1 MPALPKDGAQAAT
14 GFDFTGH
21 MRRFCHTLVAD
32 LPELAHIDLEQVAI
46 GFRQTRRR
54 GTAGVQATLTP
65 LRFAGGSRT
74 TKRRGRHWRIDP
86 LHDETGREML
96 YLLSFYLP
104 RFLETPFEERLITVM
119 HELWHISPEFNG
131 DLRRFAGRCY
141 AHSHS
146 RDGYDREMA
155 VMARRWLAGNPS
167 PETYAFL
174 RLDLTELRR
183 THGPI
188 RGLKYPTPKLRVI
201 AGPENCSRP
210 Q

>member
-21 MRRFCHTLVAD
+21 MRRFCRTLVAD
-32 LPELAHIDLEQVAI
+32 LPELAHIDLERVAI

-65 LRFAGGSRT
+65 LRFAG
-74 TKRRGRHWRIDP
+74 
-86 LHDETGREML
+86 
-96 YLLSFYLP
+96 
-104 RFLETPFEERLITVM
+104 
-119 HELWHISPEFNG
+119 
-131 DLRRFAGRCY
+131 RCY

-155 VMARRWLAGNPS
+155 VLAKRWLAGNPS

-174 RLDLTELRR
+174 RLELTELRR

-188 RGLKYPTPKLRVI
+188 RGLRYPTPKLRVI
-201 AGPENCSRP
+201 TDPENCSRP